1 MKQVSGY
8 RMQWASS
15 ALERRAQQLSKGVGS
30 WASLAVRFQRIKK
43 TVGGMDCALLKRK
56 LGGSP
61 KPPGAGFVNA
71 MMAGVFGRRGAETR
85 FVHKR
90 KRWTLALA
98 SLVSFEVSH
107 LSLPDVRTEHEIRQA
122 LLATV

>member
-1 MKQVSGY
+1 MST
-8 RMQWASS
+8 
-15 ALERRAQQLSKGVGS
+15 GVGS
-30 WASLAVRFQRIKK
+30 WASMAVRFQRIKK

-71 MMAGVFGRRGAETR
+71 MMAGVFFYRRGAETR